1 MSANMEWTTVV
12 TTALDWAVLA
22 GVAFYG
28 TFVFLHYFAHGTR
41 PRPVLDLNK
50 PARSAE
56 DLAVWM
62 GVRLVAVGVRAGK
75 PVLSMLSEASADVGD
90 WFLSNLN
97 HQSR

>member
-1 MSANMEWTTVV
+1 MSISMDWTRAL
-12 TTALDWAVLA
+12 TTALDWAVIA
-22 GVAFYG
+22 GAAFYG
-28 TFVFLHYFAHGTR
+28 TYVFLLYFAQGTR
-41 PRPVLDLNK
+41 PRPEIDLSK

-90 WFLSNLN
+90 WFLNNLN